1 MIGTWLTNRRR
12 RRLTAEPFPP
22 AWREY
27 LQSNVG
33 IIPRL
38 STAER
43 DKLFDIAKVL
53 VAEKNW
59 EGCGGFVITDE
70 VKVTIAAQAA
80 LLLLGIEHDYFSR
93 CLSILVYSD
102 AYEAPT
108 DPHSF
113 ADNTGTDARLGEAW
127 YRGPTVITW
136 QTALEESRNWANGCN
151 VVLHEFAHQL
161 DFLDGV
167 IDGTPVLR
175 NLELGRRWHD
185 VMTAE
190 FKKLTSDSEQGRAT
204 VIDEYAA
211 TNPSEF
217 FAVTT
222 ECFFTQPQRLHEK
235 HPLLFDV
242 LREYYGQDPR
252 AWFANDRS

>member
-12 RRLTAEPFPP
+12 RRLMAEPFPT
-22 AWREY
+22 AWEKY
-27 LQSNVG
+27 LKDNVG
-33 IIPRL
+33 VIPRL
-38 STAER
+38 STTER
-43 DKLFDIAKVL
+43 NKLFDVTRVL

-70 VKVTIAAQAA
+70 VRVTIAAQAA
-80 LLLLGIEHDYFSR
+80 LLLLGLEHDYYSR
-93 CLSILVYSD
+93 CLSILVYPA

-113 ADNTGTDARLGEAW
+113 ADNTGTDPRLGEAW
-127 YRGPTVITW
+127 YRGPTIITW
-136 QTALEESRNWANGCN
+136 ETALEESRNWTNGRN

-175 NLELGRRWHD
+175 NREQGQRWHD

-190 FKKLTSDSEQGRAT
+190 FNKLKSNSEQGRAT
-204 VIDEYAA
+204 VIDEYGA

-222 ECFFTQPQRLHEK
+222 ECFFTQPHRLQDR

-252 AWFANDRS
+252 AWFANDCV